1 MVIAVGRAAVVTP
14 LYISTAWTLLI
25 SYQLF
30 TETAVN
36 SVVQKIS
43 MTWSS
48 IGGWLNPRI
57 DVIVFVHAFAWIFV
71 LASMTPS
78 VILGKGRSV
87 LLQFIVCLTVTLAAV
102 WFPDIFSLVVG
113 REYVDQ
119 VLRLAV
125 WLENPWLAGLYL
137 SIPYLMM
144 LSVDLGERGQKLE
157 KEPKEPEA
165 TEEDQPTVGRAEDE
179 LLMQTWQSLASQQ
192 N

>member
-1 MVIAVGRAAVVTP
+1 MGRAAIVTP

-36 SVVQKIS
+36 SVVQKIGMS
-43 MTWSS
+43 WPS
-48 IGGWLNPRI
+48 IGGWLNPRT

-87 LLQFIVCLTVTLAAV
+87 LMQFVVCLTLTLAAV

-113 REYVDQ
+113 REFVDR

-125 WLENPWLAGLYL
+125 WLENPWLGGLYL

-144 LSVDLGERGQKLE
+144 LSVDLRERRGRRLE

-165 TEEDQPTVGRAEDE
+165 VLTEEQQPATVEQAEDE
-179 LLMQTWQSLASQQ
+179 NLMQTWQS
-192 N
+192 

>member
-1 MVIAVGRAAVVTP
+1 MIVTP

-36 SVVQKIS
+36 SVVQGIGMS
-43 MTWSS
+43 WPS
-48 IGGWLNPRI
+48 IGGWLNLRT

-71 LASMTPS
+71 LASMAPS

-87 LLQFIVCLTVTLAAV
+87 LMQFVVCLTLTFAAV
-102 WFPDIFSLVVG
+102 WFPDVFSLAAG
-113 REYVDQ
+113 REFVDQ

-144 LSVDLGERGQKLE
+144 LSVDLSDKRGRRLK
-157 KEPKEPEA
+157 KEPKVVL
-165 TEEDQPTVGRAEDE
+165 TEEQQPTTVEQAEDE
-179 LLMQTWQSLASQQ
+179 NLMQTWQP
-192 N
+192 

>member
-1 MVIAVGRAAVVTP
+1 VIDVGRAAIATP

-36 SVVQKIS
+36 SVVQKIGVS
-43 MTWSS
+43 WPS

-57 DVIVFVHAFAWIFV
+57 DLIVFVHAFAWIFV

-78 VILGKGRSV
+78 VILGKKRSV
-87 LLQFIVCLTVTLAAV
+87 LMEFIVCLILAFAAV

-113 REYVDQ
+113 REFVDQ

-125 WLENPWLAGLYL
+125 WLENPWLAGFYL

-144 LSVDLGERGQKLE
+144 ISVDLNQKGERTLE
-157 KEPKEPEA
+157 KEPKEPEVDL
-165 TEEDQPTVGRAEDE
+165 TEDE
-179 LLMQTWQSLASQQ
+179 ALMQT
-192 N
+192 

>member
-1 MVIAVGRAAVVTP
+1 MGRAVAVTP
-14 LYISTAWTLLI
+14 LYISTAWILLI

-43 MTWSS
+43 MTWPSVE
-48 IGGWLNPRI
+48 GWLNTRI
-57 DVIVFVHAFAWIFV
+57 DVVVFVHAFAWIFV

-113 REYVDQ
+113 REYVDK

-144 LSVDLGERGQKLE
+144 LSVDLSERGQRPE
-157 KEPKEPEA
+157 KEPKESNVL
-165 TEEDQPTVGRAEDE
+165 TEEDQPRRNKINTY
-179 LLMQTWQSLASQQ
+179 
-192 N
+192 

>member
-1 MVIAVGRAAVVTP
+1 MGRGAIVTP

-36 SVVQKIS
+36 SAVQKIGMS
-43 MTWSS
+43 WPS

-78 VILGKGRSV
+78 LILGKGRSV
-87 LLQFIVCLTVTLAAV
+87 LMQFMVCLTLTLTAV
-102 WFPDIFSLVVG
+102 WFPEIFSLVVG
-113 REYVDQ
+113 REFVDQ

-125 WLENPWLAGLYL
+125 WLENPWLASLYL
-137 SIPYLMM
+137 SLPYLTM
-144 LSVDLGERGQKLE
+144 LSVDLREKRGRMLE
-157 KEPKEPEA
+157 KEPKEPEVVP
-165 TEEDQPTVGRAEDE
+165 TEEQQPSTVEQTKDE
-179 LLMQTWQSLASQQ
+179 NLMQTWQS
-192 N
+192 